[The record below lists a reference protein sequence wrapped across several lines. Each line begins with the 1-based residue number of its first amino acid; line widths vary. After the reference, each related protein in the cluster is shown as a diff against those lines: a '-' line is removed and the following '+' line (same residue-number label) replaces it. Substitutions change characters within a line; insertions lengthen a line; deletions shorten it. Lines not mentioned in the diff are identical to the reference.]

1 MGKRKKEDHT
11 FLRKKNRKKSKPYY
25 HNDIY
30 SWKRD
35 SLSSEVEI
43 RRHIFCMKILKKRIL
58 KDI

>member
-11 FLRKKNRKKSKPYY
+11 FLRKKNRKKSKQYY

-35 SLSSEVEI
+35 SLSSE
-43 RRHIFCMKILKKRIL
+43 IFCMKILKKRIL